1 MMRQIAL
8 VLSLAAGTAAAD
20 LPVRDV
26 VLFKHGVGYFA
37 RSGHLGAGESARLD
51 FKTEEMN
58 DVLKSLTIEEK
69 GGGKISGLR
78 YDSSEPLDKKLGEFP
93 FALGNQQPL
102 SAVLDQL
109 KGARIQ
115 LKFGTETV
123 TGAIV
128 GARRAPAGTNQPERE
143 QVTLLVDSGDIRNL
157 DLGAITSLRFSDPTL
172 QLQFKEYLA
181 AVTQARSKE
190 RRSVYIDS

>member
-1 MMRQIAL
+1 MRPFACL
-8 VLSLAAGTAAAD
+8 LSLAVAAAAAD
-20 LPVRDV
+20 LPVREV
-26 VLFKHGVGYFA
+26 VLYKHGVGYFA
-37 RSGHLGAGESARLD
+37 RSGRLGAGESARID
-51 FKTEEMN
+51 FKAEEMN

-78 YDSSEPLDKKLGEFP
+78 YDSSEPLDKRLGEFP
-93 FALGNQQPL
+93 FALGNQQPM

-109 KGARIQ
+109 KGARIE
-115 LKFGTETV
+115 LKFGAETV

-128 GARRAPAGTNQPERE
+128 GARKTSAGTNQPERE

-157 DLGAITSLRFSDPTL
+157 DLSAVTSLRFSDPTL

-181 AVTQARSKE
+181 ALTQARSKE
-190 RRSVYIDS
+190 KRSVY